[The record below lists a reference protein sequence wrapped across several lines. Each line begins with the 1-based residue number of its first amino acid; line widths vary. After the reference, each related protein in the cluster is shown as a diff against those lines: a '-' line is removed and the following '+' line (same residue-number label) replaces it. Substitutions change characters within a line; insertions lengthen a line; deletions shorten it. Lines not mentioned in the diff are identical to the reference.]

1 MDPTIVREG
10 MREWRT
16 WRFECGWE
24 LVLYIS
30 AGKRSSVRI
39 ADKSGI
45 VFYEEFDWDRMML
58 AERLANTIVRFG
70 IETVQFVQFMG
81 RQVA

>member
-1 MDPTIVREG
+1 MEPTVVREG

-16 WRFECGWE
+16 WTFPSGWE

-30 AGKRSSVRI
+30 AGKRSTIRI
-39 ADKSGI
+39 VDKQST
-45 VFYEEFDWDRMML
+45 VFYQDFDWDQAAL

-70 IETVQFVQFMG
+70 IETVQFVQSMG
-81 RQVA
+81 RMVA